1 MENPQ
6 KTANLAQ
13 LAAMAKLLRYYS
25 LVATAEAG
33 SGHPSSCLSAA
44 DLMAALF
51 FGGTF
56 RADLDNPQNPNN
68 DRLIFSKGHAA
79 PLLYAIYAAAGAVSE
94 NELHNLRRF
103 GSRLEGHPTMRF
115 PYTEAAT
122 GSLGQGLS
130 FGAGLAYAAKQLD
143 HTPSRTYVLL
153 GDSEMAEGS
162 NWEAIE
168 IAAHYGLDNLVGII
182 DVNGLGQR
190 GETLFGHEA
199 EAFAERV
206 AAFGWNTVVVDGHDL
221 AACVRAF
228 ADAAAAPSDRPT
240 MIIARTFKGRGI
252 SSMENLPGWH
262 GRVLKKDELEKAL
275 AELGPV
281 DTSLRH
287 QPTTVAPAAPVELPS
302 LPPPPVEYDR
312 TKPVSTRR
320 AYGKALAR
328 LAEVEPQM
336 IVMDAE
342 TSNSTFAELFKKVR
356 PERFIECFI
365 AEQNMVSMGLGLAR
379 RGKKV
384 FVSTFAAFL
393 SRAFDQIRMA
403 QYSEATI
410 VIAGSHCGVSIGED
424 GASQM
429 GLEDIAM
436 FRTIMGSAV
445 LYPADAL
452 ACERLVEEA
461 TKRHG
466 ITYLR
471 LTRQDLPFLYP
482 PDERFPVGGLKVLR
496 QDSTDMVLIVAAGIT
511 VHEALAAHEELKAVG
526 IMSRVIDLYSVKPLD
541 EENLRKHARLT
552 KFVVT
557 VEDHY
562 DAGGLGEAVAACLS
576 STGLLQPVYRL
587 AVRSQPMSGK
597 PEELFD
603 YEEIS
608 AKHIVAKVKEVIAA
622 AAAKKKK

>member
-1 MENPQ
+1 MD
-6 KTANLAQ
+6 NLQSHVSPDQ

-25 LVATAEAG
+25 LVATTEAG

-56 RADLDNPQNPNN
+56 RADLANPQNPNN
-68 DRLIFSKGHAA
+68 DRLVFSKGHAA
-79 PLLYAIYAAAGAVSE
+79 PLFYAIYAAAGVVSE

-130 FGAGLAYAAKQLD
+130 FGAGLAYAAKLID
-143 HTPSRTYVLL
+143 RTPSRTYVLL

-168 IAAHYGLDNLVGII
+168 LAAHYGLDNLVGII

-206 AAFGWNTVVVDGHDL
+206 AAFGWNAVVVDGHDL
-221 AACVRAF
+221 AACARAF
-228 ADAAAAPSDRPT
+228 SEATSADGRPT
-240 MIIARTFKGRGI
+240 MIIGRTLKGKGI
-252 SSMENLPGWH
+252 SLMENQPGWH
-262 GRVLKKDELEKAL
+262 GRALKKEELEQAL

-281 DTSLRH
+281 DLGLRL
-287 QPTTVAPAAPVELPS
+287 QPTAVAPAVVSALPS
-302 LPPPPVEYDR
+302 LPPPPVEYDW

-320 AYGKALAR
+320 AYGNALAR
-328 LAEVEPQM
+328 LADAEPQLV
-336 IVMDAE
+336 VMDAE

-356 PERFIECFI
+356 PERFVECFI

-393 SRAFDQIRMA
+393 ARAFDQIRMA
-403 QYSEATI
+403 QYSDATI
-410 VIAGSHCGVSIGED
+410 VVAGSHCGVSIGED

-436 FRTIMGSAV
+436 FRTLMGSAV

-471 LTRQDLPFLYP
+471 TTRKDLPFLYP

-496 QDSTDMVLIVAAGIT
+496 QDSSDVALIVAAGIT
-511 VHEALAAHEELKAVG
+511 VHEALAAHEELKQAG
-526 IMSRVIDLYSVKPLD
+526 LMTRVIDLYSVKPLD

-552 KFVVT
+552 KFTVT

-562 DAGGLGEAVAACLS
+562 DAGGIGEAVAACLV
-576 STGLLQPVYRL
+576 GVAPLQPVHRL
-587 AVRSQPMSGK
+587 AVRRQPMSGK
-597 PEELFD
+597 PEELLD

-608 AKHIVAKVKEVIAA
+608 AKHIAAKVREVIAA
-622 AAAKKKK
+622 YEARKKA